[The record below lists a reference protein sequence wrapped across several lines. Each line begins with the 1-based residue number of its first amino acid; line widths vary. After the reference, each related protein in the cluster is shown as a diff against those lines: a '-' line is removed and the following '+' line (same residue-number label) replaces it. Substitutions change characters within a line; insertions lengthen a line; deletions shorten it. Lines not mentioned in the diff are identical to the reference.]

1 MTSSGAS
8 NITQTAAAT
17 VAERFLPNNANKA
30 FGIKPKLSITSA
42 IVKRV
47 ILNCED

>member
-1 MTSSGAS
+1 M
-8 NITQTAAAT
+8 
-17 VAERFLPNNANKA
+17 ERFRPNNANKG
-30 FGIKPKLSITSA
+30 FGVKPQLTIQSA